1 MTFLRQLDSQRVGR
15 QRKEINQ
22 KMRSLKE
29 NISQL
34 EIDLKAK
41 GSVQDAS
48 RIEEFMGTLA

>member
-1 MTFLRQLDSQRVGR
+1 MTFLQQLDSQRVGR

-48 RIEEFMGTLA
+48 IIEEFMGRLA

>member
-1 MTFLRQLDSQRVGR
+1 MTFLQQLDSQRVGR

-48 RIEEFMGTLA
+48 RIEFMGTLA